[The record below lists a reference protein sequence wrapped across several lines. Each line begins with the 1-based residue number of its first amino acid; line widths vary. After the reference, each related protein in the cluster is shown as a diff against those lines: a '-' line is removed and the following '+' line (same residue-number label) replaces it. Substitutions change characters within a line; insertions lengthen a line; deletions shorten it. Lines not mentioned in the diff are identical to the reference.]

1 MGIRRK
7 ARESALQILFQLEF
21 DDSPLDQV
29 LHQYWEERASQAEE
43 RQHCDD
49 LVTGIVKHLSRID
62 AVVQSVS
69 TNWRVERM
77 VLVDRNIL
85 RMAAYEMFWGEKLA
99 PGIVI
104 NEALE
109 IAKKFSGERSAT
121 FINGILDAMVRKA
134 GAIGATLKTK
144 DKADE

>member
-21 DDSPLDQV
+21 DDSPIDRIF
-29 LHQYWEERASQAEE
+29 HQFWEGKKSETEER
-43 RQHCDD
+43 RHCED
-49 LVTGIVKHLSRID
+49 LVTGILLHKSSID

-85 RMAAYEMFWGEKLA
+85 RMAAYEMFWGEQLA

-121 FINGILDAMVRKA
+121 FINGILDAIFQKSE
-134 GAIGATLKTK
+134 AIEATLKK
-144 DKADE
+144 DRDHE

>member
-21 DDSPLDQV
+21 DDSPLDRIFRQF
-29 LHQYWEERASQAEE
+29 WEGKKAGAEE
-43 RQHCDD
+43 RRYCES
-49 LVTGIVKHLSRID
+49 LVSGIAAHKSRID
-62 AVVQSVS
+62 DVVRSVS

-85 RMAAYEMFWGEKLA
+85 RLAAYEMFWGEQLA

-121 FINGILDAMVRKA
+121 FINGILDAMFRKA
-134 GAIGATLKTK
+134 GAIKATVMTE
-144 DKADE
+144 DKENE